1 MFFKGNIDTILSC
14 CIIIASHISSEKR
27 INYLIE
33 CLKSLLNQTVIVPI
47 YLSISFETEELNQ
60 YFMNVF
66 LQLENICNIVVL
78 YIQPTKTAQMRHI
91 LSLYPLVSR
100 RYNWVMFSD
109 DDDSYLP
116 SRVENFIAN
125 IDHILQRKIAEQT
138 NREFAGL
145 YENQINQEHSQRR
158 HEYWCYCVRTHLLG
172 KFLKTV
178 QEYPEVLDNK
188 CCDVFFAEFLRRLDP
203 TKYMFGY
210 LTDKYYNYRTEDNA
224 DSVTGIIQ
232 SGQKTVRTARIVT
245 PENRQQC
252 IDELNSYL
260 TEHLT
265 IYLNDFYLYSVV
277 GVDFDSILQREF
289 KTEYCILSEINPIF
303 IEELRTLHEKLLK
316 IANIIYD
323 IPV

>member
-1 MFFKGNIDTILSC
+1 
-14 CIIIASHISSEKR
+14 
-27 INYLIE
+27 
-33 CLKSLLNQTVIVPI
+33 
-47 YLSISFETEELNQ
+47 
-60 YFMNVF
+60 
-66 LQLENICNIVVL
+66 
-78 YIQPTKTAQMRHI
+78 
-91 LSLYPLVSR
+91 
-100 RYNWVMFSD
+100 MFSD

-116 SRVENFIAN
+116 SLVENFIAN

-224 DSVTGIIQ
+224 DSVTGVIQ

-245 PENRQQC
+245 AENRQQC